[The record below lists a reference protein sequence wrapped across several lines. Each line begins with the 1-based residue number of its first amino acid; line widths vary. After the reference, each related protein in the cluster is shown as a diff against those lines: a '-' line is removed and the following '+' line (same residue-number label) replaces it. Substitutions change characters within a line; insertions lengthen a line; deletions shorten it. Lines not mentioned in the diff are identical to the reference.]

1 MKFKDA
7 LIRYTNPK
15 FTRYVKKAIEK
26 KIIKKDALEG
36 KGFCN
41 CRGEGGGNIGLCPVL
56 ALYRFILDEKDEMY
70 YDDDMCG
77 DLENKFFV
85 VLDRRYDSCTDTKD
99 ALETIL
105 KAYCEEKKRIVRI

>member
-26 KIIKKDALEG
+26 KIVKKDVLE
-36 KGFCN
+36 KRFCN
-41 CRGEGGGNIGLCPVL
+41 CRGEGKEGLCPVL
-56 ALYRFILDEKDEMY
+56 ALYRFVLDEKDEMY
-70 YDDDMCG
+70 YDDDDMCG

-85 VLDRRYDSCTDTKD
+85 VFDRRYDSCIDTKNV
-99 ALETIL
+99 LETIL